1 MAVGRI
7 CVAETREP
15 PVQTR
20 FDVVSLWPTQPH
32 DCRLVDKEA
41 KSTCLSRKLP
51 RKIKD
56 DNHICEPFAPDDR
69 DKSIQSSSLN
79 KSRVIAYLCL
89 LGIYLKI
96 LKRD

>member
-1 MAVGRI
+1 MAVDRT

-20 FDVVSLWPTQPH
+20 FDVVSLWPPQPH

-41 KSTCLSRKLP
+41 KSTGLSRKLP

-56 DNHICEPFAPDDR
+56 NPICEPFAPDDR